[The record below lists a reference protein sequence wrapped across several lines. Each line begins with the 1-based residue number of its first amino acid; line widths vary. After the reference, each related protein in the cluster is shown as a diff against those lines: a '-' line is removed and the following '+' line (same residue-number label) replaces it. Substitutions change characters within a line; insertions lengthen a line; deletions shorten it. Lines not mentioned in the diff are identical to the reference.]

1 LSSDGELCTRFVAGT
16 RGRVFCLLHKPA
28 APAGAAVLIVPP
40 LAEEMNK
47 SRKML
52 AQVAQGLAARGRA
65 ALIVDLFGTGDSE
78 GEFRDAQWAGW
89 KSDLAAA
96 ADWSAS
102 LGWPVRSMLATRVG
116 CILGGEMARERGLT
130 LERTVFWQPMG
141 SAGRWLDQFLRLRVA
156 ASMVDS
162 ATPETVTAL
171 RARLRAGEVVEVAGY
186 EITGELAA
194 ALDTAQLA
202 PNIGAQLGAVRWI
215 EVVRSADAAVPG
227 ASTTIIE
234 AARAQGQAVDV
245 ETVVGEPFWSS
256 TEIVCIPSL
265 VERTVEALG
274 AA

>member
-1 LSSDGELCTRFVAGT
+1 LSVGGELCARFVAGA
-16 RGRVFCLLHKPA
+16 RGRIFGLLHKPA
-28 APAGAAVLIVPP
+28 AASGTAVLIVPP

-78 GEFRDAQWAGW
+78 GEFRDAQRSCW
-89 KSDLAAA
+89 KSDLAAG

-116 CILGGEMARERGLT
+116 CILAGEMARERDLA
-130 LERTVFWQPMG
+130 LERTVFWQPTG
-141 SAGRWLDQFLRLRVA
+141 SASRWLDQFLRLRVA

-162 ATPETVTAL
+162 ASPETVAAL
-171 RARLRAGEVVEVAGY
+171 RARLRAGEVIEVAGY
-186 EITGELAA
+186 EITSELAA
-194 ALDTAQLA
+194 ALDGAQLA
-202 PNIGAQLGAVRWI
+202 PNIGAQLGAVRWM

-227 ASTTIIE
+227 ASTALID
-234 AARAQGQAVDV
+234 AARAQGRSVDV
-245 ETVVGEPFWSS
+245 ETFVGEPFWAS

-265 VERTVEALG
+265 VERTVESLG

>member
-1 LSSDGELCTRFVAGT
+1 MSDAELCARFVAGT
-16 RGRVFCLLHKPA
+16 RGRIFCLLHKPA
-28 APAGAAVLIVPP
+28 TPAGSAVLIVPP

-78 GEFRDAQWAGW
+78 GEFRDGEWACW
-89 KSDLAAA
+89 KNDLAAA

-116 CILGGEMARERGLT
+116 CILGGEMARERDLA

-141 SAGRWLDQFLRLRVA
+141 SASRWLDQFLRLRVA

-162 ATPETVTAL
+162 ATPETVAAL
-171 RARLRAGEVVEVAGY
+171 RTRLKAGEVVEVAGY
-186 EITGELAA
+186 DITGKLAD
-194 ALDTAQLA
+194 ALDAAQLA
-202 PNIGAQLGAVRWI
+202 PNLGAQLGEVRWMEI
-215 EVVRSADAAVPG
+215 VRSPDAPVPG
-227 ASTTIIE
+227 ASTAIIDK
-234 AARAQGQAVDV
+234 ARAQGRAVDV
-245 ETVVGEPFWSS
+245 ETFVGEPFWAS
-256 TEIVCIPSL
+256 TEIVCVPSL
-265 VERTVEALG
+265 VERTVAALG